1 MTESAEKTPIQVA
14 ARAFYQWFHGE
25 DPEPGSIPAIQTFLG
40 SPISAE
46 ELQRLGERLH
56 ENREFLQSQKPLI
69 AKWRQRMESPD
80 GLTEEDA
87 AGLIEELFSGF
98 DHALLYEKDIRASST
113 LVHRGQVNSS
123 ESRIEEMP
131 CWTLHLN
138 LSGGGLFLSDRME
151 YRVLPGDMMLMRPD
165 AKYYYGL
172 HPLEEHWQHLWALF
186 QPRPHWSEL
195 LAWQELDKGMLL
207 LSLPDG
213 EGRSHVERLFREL
226 IELGHS
232 GDTEQSNLQHNKL
245 EEILIRAR
253 SYGGAEEQVSVDS
266 RIRQA
271 CEYMQSRLD
280 DKFTIDEVASACNLS
295 TSRFAHLFRDQM
307 GMGPKNWINDTRLQQ
322 ARKLL
327 LTTGR
332 GVAAI
337 GAQVGYEDPAH
348 FTRYFRKSVGCS
360 PRQFRKTFRDG
371 A

>member
-14 ARAFYQWFHGE
+14 ARAFYRWFHGE
-25 DPEPGSIPAIQTFLG
+25 DPEPGSIPAIQAFLG
-40 SPISAE
+40 SPISAD
-46 ELQRLGERLH
+46 ELQRLGERLQ
-56 ENREFLQSQKPLI
+56 ENREFLEAQEPLI
-69 AKWRQRMESPD
+69 DKWRLRMESPD
-80 GLTEEDA
+80 GLTDDEA
-87 AGLIEELFSGF
+87 AGLIQELFSGF

-113 LVHRGQVNSS
+113 LVHRGQINSS

-151 YRVLPGDMMLMRPD
+151 YRVGPGDMMLMRPD
-165 AKYYYGL
+165 AKYYCGL

-186 QPRPHWSEL
+186 QPRPHWTEL
-195 LAWQELDKGMLL
+195 LAWQELDKGILL
-207 LSLPDG
+207 LSLPEG

-226 IELGHS
+226 IELGNAGAS
-232 GDTEQSNLQHNKL
+232 EQSNLQHNKL
-245 EEILIRAR
+245 EELLIRAR
-253 SYGGAEEQVSVDS
+253 SYAEPADPVPVDP

-271 CEYMQSRLD
+271 CEYMQRRLGE
-280 DKFTIDEVASACNLS
+280 KFNIAQVAAECNLS
-295 TSRFAHLFRDQM
+295 TSRFAHLFREQM
-307 GMGPKNWINDTRLQQ
+307 GMGPKSWINDTRLQQ

-332 GVAAI
+332 GVASI

-348 FTRYFRKSVGCS
+348 FTRYFRKNMGCS